1 MSQWDTK
8 GLAGQA
14 DAFRTLLRRLP
25 GVYAAGPRFDE
36 NGTLSEIHVLA
47 SLARSPK
54 QVVRDVQSAIFAAYG
69 IEVDHRIVSVAQLP
83 EPVCQRRGRAR
94 GRRDARGGASGKRAL
109 GRGGH

>member
-83 EPVCQRRGRAR
+83 ENPFANDEDGLAEE
-94 GRRDARGGASGKRAL
+94 
-109 GRGGH
+109 